1 MSQETRE
8 LALILRDRFKEK
20 AKLAEFT
27 RHAVMYLYK
36 VFEDTLSEIKNDLI
50 DMGGDGSQIRMYKAP
65 DESYVV
71 IKMGSALSTVYIYP
85 KVALCPVQVEG
96 QSGLCG
102 RVIVFD
108 GDFRN
113 LEIEDP
119 EQLSTIEEDS
129 LFIFLDSILYH
140 IVSPFGL
147 HRTDVPRFVQLVLSK
162 MVQKDD
168 NHYSPVLEQI
178 LTNQPRY
185 QTPPQPQQAP
195 PGPPPQQP
203 PR

>member
-20 AKLAEFT
+20 AKLSEFCK
-27 RHAVMYLYK
+27 HAVAYLYK

-50 DMGGDGSQIRMYKAP
+50 DMGGDGSQIRIYKAP
-65 DESYVV
+65 DDSYIVV
-71 IKMGSALSTVYIYP
+71 KMGGALSTVYVYP
-85 KVALCPVQVEG
+85 KIALCPVDVEG

-102 RVIVFD
+102 RIIVFD

-119 EQLSTIEEDS
+119 DQLSTIEEDS
-129 LFIFLDSILYH
+129 LFVFLDSILYH

-147 HRTDVPRFVQLVLSK
+147 HRTDVPRFVHLVLSK

-168 NHYSPVLEQI
+168 SHYSPVLEQI
-178 LTNQPRY
+178 IATQPQNR
-185 QTPPQPQQAP
+185 QQAAPQQQAP
-195 PGPPPQQP
+195 SQQ
-203 PR
+203 